1 MAKVEELNG
10 LVKDLTHQRTRS
22 IKVLAGQQA
31 AQLRTREVNAALQTA
46 QFSLKVVN
54 AEVSSLRH
62 AHEQLQHR
70 NEHQQQVSR
79 HMALEASADQEVSAA
94 MGRSARAAD
103 VQCASALK
111 ALASAAEK
119 VDSLQNELD
128 QVSGERDELAASS
141 KVDGRG
147 RPSGRAG
154 RELIEA
160 RWADYGSAASRNKAI
175 LRHQGEIR
183 QVMIDGKCSD
193 WLPAAFAGALVSIEG
208 MVEDLWAT
216 REFAKLRWEF
226 ATELAEVLQAEWNV
240 QLALYCKVDVE
251 LSNSQYQKLRLAFC
265 KQYNGKVWVKR
276 TWYRCP
282 VLGRELPLPQ
292 PLVSEYRWF
301 PVWKSYAE
309 KYGITIDK
317 NGKVARR
324 DFLATLRSMILRD
337 REHMFDPTTE
347 RPWTPVFGIDGTSIS
362 AKRSFSHDGISLG
375 PCYDTVKAVQ
385 SELKFTTLGIGQY
398 HDDLAGQDAIMGS
411 VTADQITQIYAEGCV
426 DDLDPSAPGTKTPV
440 RMRGCFDL
448 AAARGM
454 RGCFGKAACLCAC
467 RGKAMLQAYPG
478 DVETTVKEHQR
489 LEHLPSIPAGDS
501 EEVWAEARAILRGF
515 CAYGSEKMSA
525 ASLLMASH
533 TPPTDWNGSPWWCEH
548 CNKYMYQDPDHYLE
562 VVMEQ
567 RSLQERAR
575 NGNKI
580 AQGLL
585 RKRMSEHA
593 EHHIDALLLEPMSVR
608 VGTDFFI
615 VDPMHAF
622 QLNLIKTAWKY
633 SFGDR
638 MEEEQRNRCRRVF
651 GRDRPGFGHQGEG

>member
-1 MAKVEELNG
+1 
-10 LVKDLTHQRTRS
+10 
-22 IKVLAGQQA
+22 
-31 AQLRTREVNAALQTA
+31 
-46 QFSLKVVN
+46 
-54 AEVSSLRH
+54 
-62 AHEQLQHR
+62 
-70 NEHQQQVSR
+70 
-79 HMALEASADQEVSAA
+79 
-94 MGRSARAAD
+94 
-103 VQCASALK
+103 
-111 ALASAAEK
+111 
-119 VDSLQNELD
+119 
-128 QVSGERDELAASS
+128 
-141 KVDGRG
+141 
-147 RPSGRAG
+147 
-154 RELIEA
+154 
-160 RWADYGSAASRNKAI
+160 
-175 LRHQGEIR
+175 
-183 QVMIDGKCSD
+183 
-193 WLPAAFAGALVSIEG
+193 
-208 MVEDLWAT
+208 
-216 REFAKLRWEF
+216 
-226 ATELAEVLQAEWNV
+226 
-240 QLALYCKVDVE
+240 
-251 LSNSQYQKLRLAFC
+251 
-265 KQYNGKVWVKR
+265 
-276 TWYRCP
+276 
-282 VLGRELPLPQ
+282 
-292 PLVSEYRWF
+292 
-301 PVWKSYAE
+301 
-309 KYGITIDK
+309 
-317 NGKVARR
+317 
-324 DFLATLRSMILRD
+324 
-337 REHMFDPTTE
+337 
-347 RPWTPVFGIDGTSIS
+347 
-362 AKRSFSHDGISLG
+362 
-375 PCYDTVKAVQ
+375 
-385 SELKFTTLGIGQY
+385 
-398 HDDLAGQDAIMGS
+398 MGS

-426 DDLDPSAPGTKTPV
+426 DDLDPIAPGTKTPV

-638 MEEEQRNRCRRVF
+638 MEEEQRSSVAEYLDEIDLGLDIRVKGKRNPEQKWFRAAQVDDFFLGCEEGSRHVPPLADNIWAIVERVF
-651 GRDRPGFGHQGEG
+651 PSPTVAADPDPPPPPQPSQPPPSLPHRPLHPSRVAVSAWHPLVGSAAPQSQPPAPKKTPTNGTTDENATNENAATGLLPEEAALARLAGFSDADQPAVRRFLKHGSAAE